1 MALVSFP
8 VRVLRDFSVS
18 TITAG
23 FVAALVGLTASI
35 AIVFKA
41 AQVLGADDAM
51 LASWMLAIFVGVG
64 VMTIVPSLYL
74 RMPVMIAYSVPAA
87 AVLATLKPGD
97 YTMAEGV
104 GAFIVSALVI
114 GVFGFTGLF
123 EKLMNRI
130 PTSLASALLAGVLT
144 RFAISGFAG
153 ASTAP
158 WMVVITTLTYV
169 LVRQFAPRYAVVAV
183 LIAGVV
189 VAIVSKTLKV
199 DELRFSV
206 AKPVFT
212 GPAFTL
218 SALIGIAIPVFIVTM
233 AGQNMPGVAVIRN
246 AKYDMPVSK
255 IIGMSGVGTA
265 VLAPFGAYQL
275 NLSAITS
282 GICMDPSSH
291 EDPARRYTAALANG
305 SVYLIVGIFGTS
317 IIGALKAFPTEFV
330 QIIAALALLP
340 TIGINIAAATA
351 DESRREAALIT
362 FLVTLSG
369 VTVAKIA
376 SPFWGTLAGVGVTL
390 LSMLTASRK
399 RKAAA
404 TQK

>member
-1 MALVSFP
+1 

-87 AVLATLKPGD
+87 AVIATLKPGD

-114 GVFGFTGLF
+114 GLFGFTGLF

-130 PTSLASALLAGVLT
+130 PISLASALLAGVLT

-153 ASTAP
+153 AATAP

-183 LIAGVV
+183 LVAGVV

-246 AKYDMPVSK
+246 AKYDMPVSN
-255 IIGMSGVGTA
+255 IIGMSGIGTA

-351 DESRREAALIT
+351 DESQREAALIT

-390 LSMLTASRK
+390 LSMLSGRRK
-399 RKAAA
+399 RRAGSSRSD
-404 TQK
+404 TVSR

>member
-1 MALVSFP
+1 VSSP
-8 VRVLRDFSVS
+8 VRVLRDFSLS

-87 AVLATLKPGD
+87 AVIATLKPGD

-104 GAFIVSALVI
+104 GAFIVSALAI
-114 GVFGFTGLF
+114 GVLGFTGVF
-123 EKLMNRI
+123 EKLMDRI
-130 PTSLASALLAGVLT
+130 PPSLASALLAGVLT

-183 LIAGVV
+183 LVAGIV
-189 VAIVSKTLKV
+189 VAVVSKTLKV

-212 GPAFTL
+212 GPTLTL

-246 AKYDMPVSK
+246 ANYDMPVSK

-317 IIGALKAFPTEFV
+317 VIGALKAFPTEFV

-376 SPFWGTLAGVGVTL
+376 SPFWGTVAGVGVTL
-390 LSMLTASRK
+390 LSMLTARRK
-399 RKAAA
+399 RTAA
-404 TQK
+404 TAPK

>member
-1 MALVSFP
+1 
-8 VRVLRDFSVS
+8 VLRDFSLS

-64 VMTIVPSLYL
+64 VMTIGPSLYL

-87 AVLATLKPGD
+87 AVIATLKPGD

-104 GAFIVSALVI
+104 GAFIVSALAI
-114 GVFGFTGLF
+114 GVLGFTGVF
-123 EKLMNRI
+123 EKLMDRI
-130 PTSLASALLAGVLT
+130 PPSLASALLAGVLT

-183 LIAGVV
+183 LVAGIV
-189 VAIVSKTLKV
+189 VAVVSKTLKV

-212 GPAFTL
+212 GPTLTL

-246 AKYDMPVSK
+246 ANYDMPVSK

-317 IIGALKAFPTEFV
+317 VIGALKAFPTEFV

-376 SPFWGTLAGVGVTL
+376 SPFWGTVAGVGVTL
-390 LSMLTASRK
+390 LSMLTARRK
-399 RKAAA
+399 RTAA
-404 TQK
+404 TAPK

>member
-1 MALVSFP
+1 VIP
-8 VRVLRDFSVS
+8 VRVLRDFSLS

-51 LASWMLAIFVGVG
+51 LASWMLAIFGGVG
-64 VMTIVPSLYL
+64 LLTIVPSLFL

-87 AVLATLKPGD
+87 AVIATLKPGD

-104 GAFIVSALVI
+104 GAFLISALVI
-114 GVFGFTGLF
+114 AVFGFTGLF
-123 EKLMNRI
+123 ERLMNRI

-153 ASTAP
+153 ATTAP
-158 WMVVITTLTYV
+158 WMVIITTLTYV

-183 LIAGVV
+183 LIVGIV
-189 VAIVSKTLKV
+189 VAAASKSLKV

-206 AKPVFT
+206 AKPIFT
-212 GPAFTL
+212 GPVFTL

-233 AGQNMPGVAVIRN
+233 AGQNMPGVAVIRS
-246 AKYDMPVSK
+246 AGYEMPISK
-255 IIGMSGVGTA
+255 IIGLSGIGT
-265 VLAPFGAYQL
+265 VILAPFGAYQL

-282 GICMDPSSH
+282 GICMEKSSH
-291 EDPARRYTAALANG
+291 EDPARRYTAALTNG
-305 SVYLIVGIFGTS
+305 SVYLVAGIFGTS
-317 IIGALKAFPTEFV
+317 IIGALKAFPAEFV

-340 TIGINIAAATA
+340 TIGANLSAATA
-351 DESRREAALIT
+351 DDSRRDAALIT

-390 LSMLTASRK
+390 LSMISARRK
-399 RKAAA
+399 RADCRRLR
-404 TQK
+404 

>member
-1 MALVSFP
+1 

-87 AVLATLKPGD
+87 AVIATLKPGD

-114 GVFGFTGLF
+114 GLFGFTGLF

-130 PTSLASALLAGVLT
+130 PISLASALLAGVLT

-153 ASTAP
+153 ATTAP

-183 LIAGVV
+183 LVAGVV

-246 AKYDMPVSK
+246 AKYDMPVSN
-255 IIGMSGVGTA
+255 IIGMSGIGTA

-351 DESRREAALIT
+351 DESQREAALIT

-376 SPFWGTLAGVGVTL
+376 SPFWGTVAGVGVTL
-390 LSMLTASRK
+390 LSMLSGRRK
-399 RKAAA
+399 RRAGSSRSD
-404 TQK
+404 TVSR

>member
-1 MALVSFP
+1 
-8 VRVLRDFSVS
+8 VRVFRDFSIS

-87 AVLATLKPGD
+87 AVVATLKPGD
-97 YTMAEGV
+97 YSMAEGV
-104 GAFIVSALVI
+104 GAFIVSALMI
-114 GVFGFTGLF
+114 GFFGFTGLF
-123 EKLMNRI
+123 EKLMDRI
-130 PTSLASALLAGVLT
+130 PPSLASALLAGVLT

-183 LIAGVV
+183 LVAGIV
-189 VAIVSKTLKV
+189 VAAVSNTLKV

-212 GPAFTL
+212 GPTFTL

-376 SPFWGTLAGVGVTL
+376 SPFWGTVAGVGVTL
-390 LSMLTASRK
+390 LSMLSGRRK
-399 RKAAA
+399 RRAEK
-404 TQK
+404 

>member
-1 MALVSFP
+1 MDVVSLP

-87 AVLATLKPGD
+87 AVIATLKPGD

-104 GAFIVSALVI
+104 GAFIVSALAI
-114 GVFGFTGLF
+114 GILGFTGVF
-123 EKLMNRI
+123 EKLMDRI
-130 PTSLASALLAGVLT
+130 PSSLASALLAGVLT

-158 WMVVITTLTYV
+158 WMVVVTTLTYV

-183 LIAGVV
+183 LVAGVA
-189 VAIVSKTLKV
+189 VAVVSKTLKV

-212 GPAFTL
+212 GPTFTL
-218 SALIGIAIPVFIVTM
+218 SALIGIAIP
-233 AGQNMPGVAVIRN
+233 
-246 AKYDMPVSK
+246 
-255 IIGMSGVGTA
+255 GMSGVGTA

-305 SVYLIVGIFGTS
+305 SVYLFVGIFGTS

-376 SPFWGTLAGVGVTL
+376 SPFWGTVAGVGVTL
-390 LSMLTASRK
+390 LSMLTARRK
-399 RKAAA
+399 RIGVAA
-404 TQK
+404 QK